1 MKKKANKKKITF
13 SYLMIYIPYIMQK
26 KDIDI
31 FFTTLQTLYPEN
43 RTDLIWNTPWQLL
56 MAVVMSA
63 QTTDKQ
69 VNKVTGKLF
78 EKYPTPLKL
87 SQAGEEDIR
96 DTLRGINYFNTK
108 SRNIIKTAKIIHEQ
122 FKDEPPRSI
131 KELQT
136 LPGVGYKTANVFLND
151 LYKANQ
157 GIAVDTHVGRVAKM
171 YGLTKETDPT
181 KIAKDLEKLY
191 PKEDWYKVNSSFVLY
206 GRYILKAKK
215 PDMDKVVLKEH
226 LCV

>member
-1 MKKKANKKKITF
+1 MDRKALAHKLLSEVEQI
-13 SYLMIYIPYIMQK
+13 
-26 KDIDI
+26 
-31 FFTTLQTLYPEN
+31 YPEAKTELAN
-43 RTDLIWNTPWQLL
+43 WSTAFQFLVCIVL
-56 MAVVMSA
+56 SA

-78 EKYPTPLKL
+78 EKYPTPSKL
-87 SQAGEEDIR
+87 SLAKESDVQ

-108 SRNIIKTAKIIHEQ
+108 SRNIIKAAKIIHEQ
-122 FKDEPPRSI
+122 FNDEPPKSI

-157 GIAVDTHVGRVAKM
+157 GIAVDTHVARVAKM
-171 YGLTKETDPT
+171 YGLTRESDPT

-191 PKEDWYKVNSSFVLY
+191 PKKDWYKVNSSFVLY

-215 PDMDKVVLKEH
+215 PDMEKVVLKEY
-226 LCV
+226 LVI

>member
-1 MKKKANKKKITF
+1 MRTR
-13 SYLMIYIPYIMQK
+13 
-26 KDIDI
+26 DIACKLLTEVTRI
-31 FFTTLQTLYPEN
+31 YPEAKTELSN
-43 RTDLIWNTPWQLL
+43 WSTAFQFLICIML
-56 MAVVMSA
+56 SA

-87 SQAGEEDIR
+87 SLANEVDVQ

-108 SRNIIKTAKIIHEQ
+108 SRNIIKTAKLIHEQ
-122 FKDEPPRSI
+122 FDDEPPKSI

-136 LPGVGYKTANVFLND
+136 LPGVGYKTANVFMND

-157 GIAVDTHVGRVAKM
+157 GIAVDTHVARVAKM
-171 YGLTKETDPT
+171 YGLTRESDPT

-191 PKEDWYKVNSSFVLY
+191 PKKDWYKVNSSFVLY

-215 PDMDKVVLKEH
+215 PDMDKVVLKEY
-226 LCV
+226 LITN